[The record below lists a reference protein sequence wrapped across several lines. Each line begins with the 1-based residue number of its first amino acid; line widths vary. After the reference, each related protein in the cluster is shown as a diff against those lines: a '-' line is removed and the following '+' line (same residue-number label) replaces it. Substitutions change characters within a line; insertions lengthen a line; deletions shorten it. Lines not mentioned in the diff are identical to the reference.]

1 VIKCA
6 NLNKSRHRKDEKV
19 INPNTGEI
27 SITQR
32 MARAKVEDFNDAQAD
47 AFAERMLDT
56 LNSAALALMIS
67 VGHRTKLFDVMAK
80 IDPATSEQIARG
92 VRLDERFVR
101 EWLGA
106 MATCGIIEHYP
117 GNETYYLPSE
127 HAASLTRAAAPV
139 NVASTMQFIPLIGS
153 MEDQLIECFRKGGG
167 IPFPS
172 HPRFHEVLAGE
183 SDATGAPALPAI
195 VDSILPLIPGLAEAI
210 CTPAP
215 EKSE

>member
-1 VIKCA
+1 M
-6 NLNKSRHRKDEKV
+6 

-117 GNETYYLPSE
+117 ANDTYYLPSE

-153 MEDQLIECFRKGGG
+153 MEDQLIECFRQGGG
-167 IPFPS
+167 VPCAS
-172 HPRFHEVLAGE
+172 HPRLHEVLAGE

-210 CTPAP
+210 CTP
-215 EKSE
+215 ESSD

>member
-1 VIKCA
+1 
-6 NLNKSRHRKDEKV
+6 V

-117 GNETYYLPSE
+117 ANDTYYLPSE

-153 MEDQLIECFRKGGG
+153 MEDQLIECFRQGGG
-167 IPFPS
+167 VPFPS

-210 CTPAP
+210 CTP
-215 EKSE
+215 ESSD

>member
-1 VIKCA
+1 
-6 NLNKSRHRKDEKV
+6 V

-117 GNETYYLPSE
+117 ANDTYYLPSE

-139 NVASTMQFIPLIGS
+139 NIASTMQFIPLIGS
-153 MEDQLIECFRKGGG
+153 MEDQLIECFRQGGG

-210 CTPAP
+210 CTP
-215 EKSE
+215 ESSG